1 MSQARYN
8 GVTQSRQNTAAIR
21 KMLTRNFAL
30 AEFVN
35 PAEAEVFK
43 DLPMRVLYESR
54 LGLLAFALQQVRD
67 ELGMPL
73 VVTSGWRSKARN
85 KAVGGSP
92 TSDHPSGYSAD
103 VKCPFITS
111 AKLAACF
118 VSAEK
123 RGLIRFDQLILYPWH
138 VHISVNPRFRGQVL
152 KA

>member
-1 MSQARYN
+1 MSHAKYN
-8 GVTQSRQNTAAIR
+8 GVTQERHTTAAIR

-30 AEFVN
+30 AEFIN
-35 PAEAEVFK
+35 PAEAEAFK
-43 DLPMRVLYESR
+43 ALPMRVLYESR

-73 VVTSGWRSKARN
+73 IVTSGWRSKARN

-123 RGLIRFDQLILYPWH
+123 RGLIRFDQLIVYPWH